1 MVLFTQF
8 SGGLFG
14 YETPHKPLR
23 IVGFRCR
30 KHAKFLFG
38 ILSLKNSERLKIG
51 GKTQKIVPYSDKN
64 KVPDAII
71 SDKSPRT
78 NFLGDFHRT
87 KIRDNI

>member
-1 MVLFTQF
+1 VLFTQF

-14 YETPHKPLR
+14 YETPHKPLK

-51 GKTQKIVPYSDKN
+51 GKSQKIVPYHDEN
-64 KVPDAII
+64 RFPGAII
-71 SDKSPRT
+71 PDKTSRT
-78 NFLGDFHRT
+78 NFLGDFHGT